1 MSKNSRDGK
10 TARRHGCLITVAV
23 VLVLGA
29 TVIFFAGAPIRKAK
43 QREQSLNDS
52 FGWAETYTPAAN
64 GSIPP
69 ERVEAFLRIR
79 EAVIGHCSG
88 FREILEEI
96 TEVDEIE
103 NDKEIHAG
111 ERASKSIRS
120 LGRMLTLVQK
130 YLAIVE
136 TRNEAL
142 LSEQMGLGE
151 YIYIYLTAYSE
162 QLAHEADSR
171 FYRMKEAYVSDRTLD
186 EFVSI
191 LENQVE
197 AAENLKPGAVSAND
211 LSEIRAEIKALGNGS
226 QHSPWPDGPPAASK
240 SSLAP
245 YRDQLV
251 DLYCPGI
258 VKVELLQKNRGF
270 QFEG

>member
-1 MSKNSRDGK
+1 
-10 TARRHGCLITVAV
+10 
-23 VLVLGA
+23 
-29 TVIFFAGAPIRKAK
+29 
-43 QREQSLNDS
+43 
-52 FGWAETYTPAAN
+52 
-64 GSIPP
+64 
-69 ERVEAFLRIR
+69 
-79 EAVIGHCSG
+79 
-88 FREILEEI
+88 
-96 TEVDEIE
+96 
-103 NDKEIHAG
+103 
-111 ERASKSIRS
+111 
-120 LGRMLTLVQK
+120 
-130 YLAIVE
+130 
-136 TRNEAL
+136 
-142 LSEQMGLGE
+142 
-151 YIYIYLTAYSE
+151 
-162 QLAHEADSR
+162 
-171 FYRMKEAYVSDRTLD
+171 MKEAYVSDRTLD

-226 QHSPWPDGPPAASK
+226 QHSPWPDGPPAALK